1 METITIP
8 VDSEIKTAFE
18 QATPETLQKLATLLK
33 LLFKDKQ
40 KEQTLTQE
48 SDETEEDWGLA
59 EQNAYV
65 RMNETSHQNIPG
77 EIFLDWLSE
86 LEQGEN
92 KDFLPTTQQIRQ
104 VAEKSSSFDFL
115 YAEPD
120 LYTLADGEPI

>member
-1 METITIP
+1 METITVRVTP
-8 VDSEIKTAFE
+8 EIKIAFE
-18 QATPETLQKLATLLK
+18 QATPETLQKLTTLLN

-40 KEQTLTQE
+40 KEQTLTE
-48 SDETEEDWGLA
+48 DSDETEEDWGLA

-65 RMNETSHQNIPG
+65 RMNETSHQNISS
-77 EIFLDWLSE
+77 EVFLDCLSE

-92 KDFLPTTQQIRQ
+92 KDFLPTTKQIRQ
-104 VAEKSSSFDFL
+104 IAEKSSSFDFL

>member
-18 QATPETLQKLATLLK
+18 QATPETLQKLTTLLN

-40 KEQTLTQE
+40 HEEILTE
-48 SDETEEDWGLA
+48 NSNETEEDWGFA

-65 RMNETSHQNIPG
+65 QMNESSHQNIPG
-77 EIFLDWLSE
+77 EVFLDWLSE

>member
-8 VDSEIKTAFE
+8 VDPEIKTAFE
-18 QATPETLQKLATLLK
+18 QATPETLQKLTTLLN

-40 KEQTLTQE
+40 HKQTLTE
-48 SDETEEDWGLA
+48 NSDETEEDWGLA

-77 EIFLDWLSE
+77 EVFLDWLSE

>member
-8 VDSEIKTAFE
+8 VDPEIKTAYE
-18 QATPETLQKLATLLK
+18 QATPETLQKLTTLLN

-40 KEQTLTQE
+40 KEQRLTGN

-59 EQNAYV
+59 EQNAYA
-65 RMNETSHQNIPG
+65 RMNENSHQNIPA
-77 EIFLDWLSE
+77 EAFLDWVSE

-92 KDFLPTTQQIRQ
+92 QDFVLTTQQIRQ
-104 VAEKSSSFDFL
+104 VTEKSSSFDFL
-115 YAEPD
+115 HAEPD